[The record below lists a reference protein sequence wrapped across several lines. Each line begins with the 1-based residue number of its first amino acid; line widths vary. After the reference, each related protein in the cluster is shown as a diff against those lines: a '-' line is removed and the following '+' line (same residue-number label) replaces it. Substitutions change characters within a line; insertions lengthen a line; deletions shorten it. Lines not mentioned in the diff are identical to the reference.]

1 MKCVGALGAYEFIL
15 VLTCSYIVC
24 IGMVC
29 VLQVMKEC
37 IVWYE
42 WLQVGC
48 INVTDEIGM
57 HGYY

>member
-1 MKCVGALGAYEFIL
+1 MIGLGLGLGLGLGFVDVNQIW
-15 VLTCSYIVC
+15 
-24 IGMVC
+24 MVC

-42 WLQVGC
+42 WLQVVC
-48 INVTDEIGM
+48 IDVFDEIGM